1 MALGQDRLCASN
13 LYILVVMPTRC
24 VHLPDSL
31 ASRFDVAASV
41 DGGCSRVL
49 RQLIESYLAER
60 GEVAAVEEEALRT
73 RGRSEKLTIRLKP
86 EELRALAAASK
97 ERGMPPTTWLTSIVR
112 ARLLQRPTL
121 NEAEGHA
128 FRSAH
133 RELNRI
139 GINLNQ
145 IARLMNVAAEGGV
158 VLKADVDT
166 INEARVE
173 IRAITLGVRD
183 AFWGNFSY
191 WNGGG

>member
-1 MALGQDRLCASN
+1 
-13 LYILVVMPTRC
+13 MPTRC

-31 ASRFDVAASV
+31 ASRFDAASSV
-41 DGGCSRVL
+41 DGGRSRVL
-49 RQLIESYLAER
+49 RQLIERYLVER

-145 IARLMNVAAEGGV
+145 IARLMNVAAEGGA
-158 VLKADVDT
+158 VLRADVDT

-183 AFWGNFSY
+183 AFSGNFSY